1 MKQNLL
7 NLFLVKQD
15 YLAIKARCANQQY
28 INGLVLFRNY
38 KHSLNGDVIFNFV
51 IKWIKPNKIIWICSR
66 VKTGTI
72 QILIWFN
79 IFQNLNNDRDN
90 HLSIKHT
97 HYVRYSSVLDIVG
110 IMI

>member
-38 KHSLNGDVIFNFV
+38 KHSLNRLIIHINDVTLRKICEEMRQMNMEQEFN
-51 IKWIKPNKIIWICSR
+51 
-66 VKTGTI
+66 
-72 QILIWFN
+72 
-79 IFQNLNNDRDN
+79 
-90 HLSIKHT
+90 
-97 HYVRYSSVLDIVG
+97 
-110 IMI
+110 